1 MATVRELKAYL
12 ETIPEDAEVFV
23 NCRDYGGF
31 SYMSAL
37 NLEPYSGNVDFNTAL
52 GTDHLYLGEH

>member
-1 MATVRELKAYL
+1 
-12 ETIPEDAEVFV
+12 VFV